1 MNIPSRKALTAGFF
15 YNTARLSKGG
25 YKTVKHQQ
33 AVHVHPNSCLFE
45 ETPRWV
51 IYHELCFTSK
61 EYMRSLIEIEGMILY
76 CILFGLLETNNNE
89 NKYINPK
96 REMAARGCTPLL

>member
-1 MNIPSRKALTAGFF
+1 MTAGFF

-61 EYMRSLIEIEGMILY
+61 EYMRSLIEIEGSVLY
-76 CILFGLLETNNNE
+76 NFEFSGVCLPDGRRLSSAPYRIWAE
-89 NKYINPK
+89 
-96 REMAARGCTPLL
+96 

>member
-1 MNIPSRKALTAGFF
+1 M
-15 YNTARLSKGG
+15 
-25 YKTVKHQQ
+25 KHQQ

-61 EYMRSLIEIEGMILY
+61 EYMRSLIEIEGSVLY
-76 CILFGLLETNNNE
+76 NFECSGACLPDGLRLSSAPRGIRPNDH
-89 NKYINPK
+89 
-96 REMAARGCTPLL
+96 REKNL

>member
-1 MNIPSRKALTAGFF
+1 MTAGFF

-61 EYMRSLIEIEGMILY
+61 EYMRSLIEIEGKIY
-76 CILFGLLETNNNE
+76 RIFSWCLLRVVPSARKISNH
-89 NKYINPK
+89 KINLEIK
-96 REMAARGCTPLL
+96 V

>member
-1 MNIPSRKALTAGFF
+1 MLDFKFKTEHRKAITAGFF

-61 EYMRSLIEIEGMILY
+61 EYMRQLIEIEGIISLITMR
-76 CILFGLLETNNNE
+76 FSE
-89 NKYINPK
+89 
-96 REMAARGCTPLL
+96 

>member
-1 MNIPSRKALTAGFF
+1 MTAGFF

-61 EYMRSLIEIEGMILY
+61 EYMRSLIEIEGSVLY
-76 CILFGLLETNNNE
+76 NFECSGVCLPDGRRLSSAQCRIWVE
-89 NKYINPK
+89 
-96 REMAARGCTPLL
+96 

>member
-1 MNIPSRKALTAGFF
+1 M
-15 YNTARLSKGG
+15 
-25 YKTVKHQQ
+25 KHQQ

-61 EYMRSLIEIEGMILY
+61 EYMRSLIEIEGMVSNSLVLLRHVMRTGSGRIIL
-76 CILFGLLETNNNE
+76 L
-89 NKYINPK
+89 
-96 REMAARGCTPLL
+96 R

>member
-1 MNIPSRKALTAGFF
+1 MTAGFF

-61 EYMRSLIEIEGMILY
+61 EYMRSLIEIEGSVLY
-76 CILFGLLETNNNE
+76 NFECSGVCLLDG
-89 NKYINPK
+89 IRLSSAP
-96 REMAARGCTPLL
+96 RGIQAE

>member
-1 MNIPSRKALTAGFF
+1 LTAGFF

-61 EYMRSLIEIEGMILY
+61 EYMRSLIEIEGSVLY
-76 CILFGLLETNNNE
+76 NFEYSGVCLPDGRRLSSAQCRIRAE
-89 NKYINPK
+89 
-96 REMAARGCTPLL
+96 